1 MRTVLDTNVLISAMF
16 LPGTAHRCL
25 AAAEAGLYDLV
36 LAEPILDELRDKLIS
51 KFHSTRQEA
60 DVMIESLR
68 RLGTLVQLAGQGGW
82 AADDPDDD
90 KFVETALV
98 GRADAIV
105 SGNHHLREMGVVESV
120 PVLSPREFLGR
131 LRQESVEA

>member
-1 MRTVLDTNVLISAMF
+1 
-16 LPGTAHRCL
+16 
-25 AAAEAGLYDLV
+25 
-36 LAEPILDELRDKLIS
+36 
-51 KFHSTRQEA
+51 
-60 DVMIESLR
+60 MIESLR

-82 AADDPDDD
+82 VADDPDDD